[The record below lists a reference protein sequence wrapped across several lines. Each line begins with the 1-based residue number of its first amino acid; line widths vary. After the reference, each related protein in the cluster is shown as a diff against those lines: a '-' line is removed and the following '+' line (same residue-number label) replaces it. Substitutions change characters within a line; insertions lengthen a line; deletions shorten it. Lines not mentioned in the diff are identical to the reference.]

1 VRLSRGAVVTASVG
15 DPAGK
20 PRPFVVL
27 RSDHF
32 AEHALVTLVAFSTTP
47 NETPTLRV
55 PVEPSAGNG
64 LREASLAMIDRI
76 VSVHRERIGAV
87 IGQLADA
94 DLTAITHAVAV
105 YLGIADPVYRA
116 RRRQRA

>member
-1 VRLSRGAVVTASVG
+1 VVTASVG

-32 AEHALVTLVAFSTTP
+32 VEHALVTLVAFSTTP

-55 PVEPSAGNG
+55 AVEPSDANG
-64 LREASLAMIDRI
+64 LRATSLAMIDRI
-76 VSVHRERIGAV
+76 VSIHRERIGEV
-87 IGQLADA
+87 VGQLADT
-94 DLTAITHAVAV
+94 DLTAITNAVAV
-105 YLGIADPVYRA
+105 YLGIADPLRRA

>member
-55 PVEPSAGNG
+55 LVEASADNG
-64 LREASLAMIDRI
+64 LRETSLAMIDRI
-76 VSVHRERIGAV
+76 VSVHMERIGEV
-87 IGQLADA
+87 IGQLADV

-105 YLGIADPVYRA
+105 YLGIADPLHRA
-116 RRRQRA
+116 RRKRA